1 VLMGLYKPQ
10 SSHPRCSLTFAPAAC
25 VQAHK
30 LAYHSVQPFQL
41 HQAPASIPIYSKY
54 PSILTGMAGLVSHR
68 FLQSLVLHVCGV
80 EAFGQMSAEIE
91 ALPGDLCSLYQNAV
105 LPTLELRFEGRTWG
119 ILDQI
124 ARCAAAATA
133 DSSTGGGGEEDL
145 GGTEEGIVA
154 KVLSSLCDAGHEGLY
169 VADVPVPMPS
179 PHPFK
184 YIIVST

>member
-1 VLMGLYKPQ
+1 
-10 SSHPRCSLTFAPAAC
+10 
-25 VQAHK
+25 
-30 LAYHSVQPFQL
+30 
-41 HQAPASIPIYSKY
+41 
-54 PSILTGMAGLVSHR
+54 MAGLGSHR

-133 DSSTGGGGEEDL
+133 DGSTGGGCGGGEEDL

-154 KVLSSLCDAGHEGLY
+154 KVLSALCDAGYEGLY
-169 VADVPVPMPS
+169 LADVPVPMPS
-179 PHPFK
+179 PPPFK
-184 YIIVST
+184 CFIINLILSYNPSPPARAIQLQPFICTPFGCFSCACYRNPQPVLRSSLLL